1 MSRSRALSNAWNLQF
16 ELCRISPRRS
26 FRNSPGHSQIYIRGT
41 FKIQG
46 KLYLAMESVNR
57 RFERLFFPSGGD
69 IGSFFKYT
77 RYYISTLAFPIIGHR
92 KSSPRIISDSRSENC
107 IFSSDIAAFLL
118 SSLFIFFFLNL
129 FLLHSEINNE
139 DQDQNKWKLLTSI
152 RRSSVVSRITNTI
165 RIAISRILFIVPTTT
180 GYR

>member
-26 FRNSPGHSQIYIRGT
+26 FRNSPGHSQIYTRGT

-57 RFERLFFPSGGD
+57 RFERLFFPSGGGYR
-69 IGSFFKYT
+69 ILPFFEYT

-107 IFSSDIAAFLL
+107 IFSSDILPRFF
-118 SSLFIFFFLNL
+118 SLPFFFFLNL
-129 FLLHSEINNE
+129 LAF
-139 DQDQNKWKLLTSI
+139 
-152 RRSSVVSRITNTI
+152 
-165 RIAISRILFIVPTTT
+165 
-180 GYR
+180 